1 MVSRTSRTVQ
11 KASKGRSSTKGTRR
25 AAPKEKTVSSQS
37 IFSAREKEFPS
48 ALKIRKTPRNFRKL
62 NSDEVFRSC
71 SIAEKEV
78 SARKSKEPHY
88 EIISQ
93 ARAVRA
99 IDVGLGV
106 VKPGYN
112 IYVAG
117 VQGTGKTSVIR
128 SFLQKSAKKQKTPG
142 DWVYVYNFKNPE
154 NPHSFE
160 LGTGLAKRFK
170 KSMDSLIDTLAEE
183 VPDALQ
189 SEEYENNVN
198 STVNSSNEKKTKL
211 FSELEK
217 TAKAMNF
224 GVKSTRMG
232 IVTVPI
238 IDGKPL
244 SEKEY
249 GDLSDEQKEK
259 IEAERNTLEP
269 EVLDFA
275 RKVRAIEQETKD
287 KLEELRSEI
296 GDYVVSNAM
305 APLHKEYKSSKTIIG
320 HLKEVKDHIL
330 ENLEDFASED
340 EEDSDEKEPAA
351 LSHMKKGDPYQT
363 YRVNVFVD
371 NTETKGA
378 PIVIETNPTFYNL
391 FGKIEK
397 NIEYGIYT
405 TDFKMIKAGALA
417 KANGGYL
424 VLNALDVLRTPQVW
438 ETLKRVLK
446 NRLLYI
452 EDLGE
457 QYSIL
462 PTSGLRPEPLPLNVK
477 IVLIGSDYIYR
488 MLFQFDEDF
497 NKIFKIKADFDDH
510 MARNERNISDYI
522 DFVTTRTQVESLLP
536 CSSGAIEAIVEY
548 SSRLVDDQD
557 KLTTRFSVIKDLTIE
572 ADFIATERKSK
583 KIEREHVEMAI
594 EERYT
599 RSALVEDHMHEMIER
614 GDILISTSSR
624 RIGEVNG
631 LAVYSLGD
639 VAFGLPSRITCR
651 TYQGKPGITNIER
664 DASLSGRIH
673 NKGVSI
679 LTSWINATFARK
691 HPVHLAATICFE
703 QNYSGV
709 DGDSATLAELVLI
722 LSTIG
727 EIPLDQ
733 SIAVTGSVNQFG
745 EVQPVGGINEK
756 VEGFFRVCKMKGL
769 TGRQG
774 AIIPI
779 QNMKH
784 LMLNAQTREAVGKGL
799 FHVWPVSR
807 VEEAFELMTGLE
819 SGQWEEEKK
828 RFTPG
833 SAFEAIAKILHSKV
847 SAETKKKEAKSEALK
862 KKSSPVKKS
871 SGAGK
876 KPSSPSKKS
885 SGPSKKP
892 SSPSKKS
899 SGPSKKPSS
908 PSKKSSGPVK
918 KGSRR

>member
-62 NSDEVFRSC
+62 NSDEVFRAC

-320 HLKEVKDHIL
+320 HLKEVKDHI
-330 ENLEDFASED
+330 
-340 EEDSDEKEPAA
+340 P
-351 LSHMKKGDPYQT
+351 
-363 YRVNVFVD
+363 V
-371 NTETKGA
+371 
-378 PIVIETNPTFYNL
+378 IIETNPSYYNL